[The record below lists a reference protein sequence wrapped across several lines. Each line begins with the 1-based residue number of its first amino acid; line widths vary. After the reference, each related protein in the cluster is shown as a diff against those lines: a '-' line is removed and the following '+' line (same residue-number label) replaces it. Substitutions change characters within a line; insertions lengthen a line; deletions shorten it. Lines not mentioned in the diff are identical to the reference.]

1 MRRGAWHQCGHNS
14 QLLVQEQLQAGHGV
28 GVVLSPRDL
37 SEANATTYA
46 HVYRA
51 LGADVL
57 VDPQFYVPDFTNAN
71 LGTYAL
77 SQFRTSVASLHQI
90 SDGDLIELTNRLRDL
105 NSALNTTAV
114 VAPAV
119 LYEAGRPDIAE
130 LNARLFL
137 AAKQVGADLGRP
149 TYATVGLAQSATS
162 STPTVEA
169 ALAAATAFGVEA
181 DGWYYAFEFADE
193 RLPSSRDAVFRC
205 CAAGLALA
213 ITGKPVLHAYA
224 GPMGLLSFGFGSTG
238 AAVGHSQNLWKFS
251 RDRWEP
257 PAEQGGGGNAP
268 PRFFSSAL
276 WGKIV
281 YPDETAL
288 LSNELRAQILTPSA
302 FCTQVMA
309 NVAWGRWDAGKHLV
323 CVLATLFDQIS
334 GNTNARAN
342 ALSAI
347 TRLDGVLALHAA
359 VNAEGLTLRDD
370 ADCYQAN
377 WRLALVDLLAQ
388 RSADFDYLDLL

>member
-1 MRRGAWHQCGHNS
+1 
-14 QLLVQEQLQAGHGV
+14 LLVQEQLQAGHGV
-28 GVVLSPRDL
+28 GVILSPRDL
-37 SEANATTYA
+37 SEVNATTYA
-46 HVYRA
+46 HAYRE

-57 VDPQFYVPDFTNAN
+57 IDPQFYVPDFTNTN
-71 LGTYAL
+71 LETYSL

-90 SDGDLIELTNRLRDL
+90 SDGDLIELTNKLRDL
-105 NSALNTTAV
+105 NSLLGTTAV

-130 LNARLFL
+130 LNARLFS
-137 AAKQVGADLGRP
+137 AARQVGQDLGRP

-162 STPTVEA
+162 STPTLEA
-169 ALAAATAFGVEA
+169 ALAAATAFGTDA
-181 DGWYYAFEFADE
+181 DGWYYAFEFPDE
-193 RLPSSRDAVFRC
+193 RLPSSRDAVLRC
-205 CAAGLALA
+205 CGAGLALA
-213 ITGKPVLHAYA
+213 LTGKPVLHAYA

-257 PAEQGGGGNAP
+257 PADQGGGGNAP

-276 WGKIV
+276 WGTIV

-288 LSNELRAQILTPSA
+288 LSNDLRAQILTPSQ
-302 FCTQVMA
+302 FCGPVIA
-309 NVAWGRWDAGKHLV
+309 NVAWSRWDSGKHLV

-334 GNTNARAN
+334 ATTNARTN
-342 ALSAI
+342 AQGAI
-347 TRLDGVLALHAA
+347 SRLEGAVALHAA

-370 ADCYQAN
+370 ADCYQDN
-377 WRLALVDLLAQ
+377 WRLALIDLLAQ
-388 RSADFDYLDLL
+388 RGGDFDYLDLL